1 MGEITDRAQ
10 SLVFT
15 TQNQYNIT
23 MKEQTLVILKPD
35 AVARGLIGEITARF
49 EKVGLK
55 LVAAKL
61 VHANRELADKHYP
74 VTRDEFIRGMGN
86 KTVENYQ
93 KLGVDLRKE
102 LGSDDPLEIGKMI
115 REWLADMIT
124 SGPVFAFVLEGP
136 HAIELVRKICG
147 HTLPLMANPGTIRG
161 DFSFDSSYLA
171 NTAKRPIKN
180 LIHASG
186 TEEEAAYEIP
196 LWFSK
201 EEIVSYPRVEEAV
214 ME

>member
-1 MGEITDRAQ
+1 
-10 SLVFT
+10 
-15 TQNQYNIT
+15 

-35 AVARGLIGEITARF
+35 AVSRGLIGEIIGRF

-55 LVAAKL
+55 MVAARL
-61 VHANRELADKHYP
+61 VHADRELADKHYP
-74 VTRDEFIRGMGN
+74 VSREEFIKGMGG
-86 KTVENYQ
+86 KTVENYE
-93 KLGVDLRKE
+93 KLGVDLVKE
-102 LGSDDPLEIGKMI
+102 LGTSDPLEIGKMI

-136 HAIELVRKICG
+136 HAVELVRKICG
-147 HTLPLMANPGTIRG
+147 HTLPLMSAPGTIRG
-161 DFSFDSSYLA
+161 DYSFDSSYLA
-171 NTAKRPIKN
+171 NTGKRPIKN

-186 TEEEAAYEIP
+186 NLEEAEYEIP

-201 EEIVSYPRVEEAV
+201 EEILSYTRTDEKV

>member
-1 MGEITDRAQ
+1 
-10 SLVFT
+10 
-15 TQNQYNIT
+15 

-35 AVARGLIGEITARF
+35 AVARGLIGDIVSRF

-55 LVAAKL
+55 MVAARL

-74 VTRDEFIRGMGN
+74 VSREEFIKGMGG
-86 KTVENYQ
+86 KTVENYE
-93 KLGVDLRKE
+93 KLGVDLVKE
-102 LGSDDPLEIGKMI
+102 LGTSDPLEIGKMI

-136 HAIELVRKICG
+136 HAVELVRKICG
-147 HTLPLMANPGTIRG
+147 HTLPLMSAPGTIRG
-161 DFSFDSSYLA
+161 DYSFDSSYLA

-186 TEEEAAYEIP
+186 NEEEAKYEIP

-201 EEIVSYPRVEEAV
+201 EEILSYTRTDEG
-214 ME
+214 MMK

>member
-1 MGEITDRAQ
+1 
-10 SLVFT
+10 
-15 TQNQYNIT
+15 

-35 AVARGLIGEITARF
+35 AVSRGLIGEIVARF

-61 VHANRELADKHYP
+61 IHADRELADKHYP
-74 VTRDEFIRGMGN
+74 LSREAFIKGMGG

-93 KLGVDLRKE
+93 KLGVDLVKE
-102 LGSDDPLEIGKMI
+102 LGTDDPLEIGKMI

-136 HAIELVRKICG
+136 HAVELVRKICG

-161 DFSFDSSYLA
+161 DYSFDSSYLA
-171 NTAKRPIKN
+171 NTGKRPIKN

-186 TEEEAAYEIP
+186 NLEEAQYEIP
-196 LWFSK
+196 LWFST
-201 EEIVSYPRVEEAV
+201 EEILSYGRTDEEI
-214 ME
+214 MK